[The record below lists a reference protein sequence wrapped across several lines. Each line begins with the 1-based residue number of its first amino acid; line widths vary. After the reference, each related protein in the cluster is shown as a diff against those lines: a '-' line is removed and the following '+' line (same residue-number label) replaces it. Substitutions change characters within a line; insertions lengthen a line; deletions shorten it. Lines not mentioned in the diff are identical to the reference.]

1 MPLNLFAWKAKN
13 SELQLEPQ
21 LRAWEQQVVGL
32 FFGDK
37 NCVRFLN
44 WILEYQLS
52 KAGVL
57 NFLDSGSKK
66 MNRSEKYKCLVKEL
80 YVLRCHLLPPEF
92 DPTGDY
98 APEILTR
105 ATMFRVLAHA
115 EIESYIEERSWE
127 IAVTAVNS
135 WKGKKKTSRTL
146 LGLLAFSDLKMEKPP
161 NSLRPKK
168 ANSQSSWKNKLDIST
183 KINQAMDIYHKAI
196 ENNHGIKEEHLLR
209 LLLPVGFEAN
219 DLDPVW
225 VADMSSFGEGRGKIV
240 HTSAS
245 KWAKQQ
251 LDPKNEL
258 KIVKSLLRNG
268 VRFLDKKMEDLLLD
282 T

>member
-1 MPLNLFAWKAKN
+1 M
-13 SELQLEPQ
+13 
-21 LRAWEQQVVGL
+21 
-32 FFGDK
+32 
-37 NCVRFLN
+37 
-44 WILEYQLS
+44 S
-52 KAGVL
+52 K
-57 NFLDSGSKK
+57 
-66 MNRSEKYKCLVKEL
+66 SEKYRHLVKEL
-80 YVLRCHLLPPEF
+80 YVLRCHLLPKEF
-92 DPTGDY
+92 DPTGNY
-98 APEILTR
+98 TPEILTR
-105 ATMFRVLAHA
+105 ASMFKVLAHA
-115 EIESYIEERSWE
+115 EIESYIEERSWDTA
-127 IAVTAVNS
+127 IAAVNS
-135 WKGKKKTSRTL
+135 WQKKKKTSRTL

-168 ANSQSSWKNKLDIST
+168 ANSQSSWKNKLDLSI

-209 LLLPVGFEAN
+209 LLLPIGFDIN
-219 DLDPVW
+219 NLDPVW
-225 VADMSSFGEGRGKIV
+225 VADMNSFGEGRGKIV

-268 VRFLDKKMEDLLLD
+268 IKSLDDKIEELLLE